1 MSKYLGDVSAYAYAE
16 SKGYTGTEEEFAELM
31 ASYATV
37 AEAAEASAQSAA
49 SSASAASGSASTA
62 STAAQT
68 ATTKASEAS
77 QSATQAESAK
87 TSAQASAQTAT
98 TKASEAS
105 QSATNAAGSATTA
118 NDAADDATAAKTAAE
133 TAKTAAEQSATSAAT
148 SAQTAQQVLE
158 DIPEDYSD
166 LSNDVSDLKSA
177 LYEDTFDGEIVAQET
192 GKYINNN
199 GTIADYAIFSY
210 SELIPVKTGDI
221 ITATIACPTGQYSI
235 WYATEGY
242 ATKEHALNGGGW
254 NATEQT
260 LVSDRDGY
268 ICFSYVTDQTHTA
281 KVTHAIMPDVLS
293 DIEELQDVVTDTLL
307 PTSNAEMTIAETGKY
322 LTDGAINT
330 WDIYAYSTPI
340 PVKKGDK
347 VTIKAYIGPNI
358 YGYYCDPSYAF
369 RQRAFVGDTYAVKE
383 YTFTADRTGYLAVN
397 FQHAY
402 THTITIESNTI
413 EQLEY
418 TNPLA
423 DKMVLWCGDSIMRGN
438 TFNDT
443 GSGWAGRCA
452 SLLSF
457 HYKNYA
463 VGGSTICNNV
473 PSGATPTIY
482 TQIETAHT
490 EYPNAD
496 YIIFDGGTNDADL
509 IGSVIGGSVPAQFG
523 TFSETDWSGSYN
535 TDTFC
540 GAMETICMHLSQYWL
555 GKHVGYIVPQK
566 QGVAND
572 YSATGNN
579 RRAYYET
586 AMKICKKWGISVL
599 NLWDGCYMNP
609 KHNWMCDTDNTMTQQ
624 EIYDAGFL
632 YADRQHLT
640 SEGYDYQSVI
650 VAEWLRSL

>member
-1 MSKYLGDVSAYAYAE
+1 MRRSNNDTPVVFADGFPGWNGETPNTPRPGWAIEAYLEELVHTAAVLALPPVTEENNGDFMTVVDGEWAPADVTLDEKIAADVDEWLEYHPEATTTVQDGAITNAKLATSFVTPGTASAYSTSAVYAVGDYCFHNGSLYRCTTAITTAEAWTAAHWTAAVLGD
-16 SKGYTGTEEEFAELM
+16 
-31 ASYATV
+31 
-37 AEAAEASAQSAA
+37 
-49 SSASAASGSASTA
+49 
-62 STAAQT
+62 
-68 ATTKASEAS
+68 
-77 QSATQAESAK
+77 
-87 TSAQASAQTAT
+87 
-98 TKASEAS
+98 
-105 QSATNAAGSATTA
+105 
-118 NDAADDATAAKTAAE
+118 
-133 TAKTAAEQSATSAAT
+133 
-148 SAQTAQQVLE
+148 
-158 DIPEDYSD
+158 
-166 LSNDVSDLKSA
+166 DVSDLKSA
-177 LYEDTFDGEIVAQET
+177 LYEDTFNGEIVAQET
-192 GKYINNN
+192 GKYITNN
-199 GTIADYAIFSY
+199 GAMADYAIFSY
-210 SELIPVKTGDI
+210 SELIPVKTGDV
-221 ITATIACPTGQYSI
+221 ITANIACPTNLYSI

-242 ATKEHALNGGGW
+242 ATKERAVQGGGW
-254 NATEQT
+254 NAVEQT

-268 ICFSYVTDQTHTA
+268 VCFSYITDQPHTA
-281 KVTHAIMPDVLS
+281 KVTHAIMPDLLS
-293 DIEELQDVVTDTLL
+293 DIDELQDDVTDFLL
-307 PTSNAEMTIAETGKY
+307 PTSTTEMTIAETGKY
-322 LTDGAINT
+322 LTDYGINT
-330 WDIYAYSTPI
+330 WDPYAYSTPI

-347 VTIKAYIGPNI
+347 VTVKAYIGP
-358 YGYYCDPSYAF
+358 GVCAYYCDPSYAF
-369 RQRAFVGDTYAVKE
+369 RQRAFVGDTYAVKA

-402 THTITIESNTI
+402 THTITIESNNI
-413 EQLEY
+413 EQIES

-473 PSGATPTIY
+473 PSGGTPTIY

-509 IGSVIGGSVPAQFG
+509 IGNVIGGSVPSQFG
-523 TFSETDWSGSYN
+523 SFSETDWSGSYD

-586 AMKICKKWGISVL
+586 AIKICKKWGISVL

-609 KHNWMCDTDNTMTQQ
+609 KHNWMCDTDNTMTRQ

-640 SEGYDYQSVI
+640 SEGYDYQSAI
-650 VAEWLRSL
+650 VAEWLKGL